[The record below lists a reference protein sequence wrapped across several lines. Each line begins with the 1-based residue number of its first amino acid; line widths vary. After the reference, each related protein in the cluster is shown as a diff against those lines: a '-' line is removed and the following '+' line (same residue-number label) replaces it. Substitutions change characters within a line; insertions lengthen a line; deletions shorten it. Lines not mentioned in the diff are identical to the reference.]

1 MIGVHLAL
9 LFQLLFV
16 VVFGAQ
22 TYRSREKTDGRFEL
36 FAVML
41 AGSAAAL
48 GLMIAYKPKK
58 PKGKD
63 AQA

>member
-9 LFQLLFV
+9 IFQLVFI
-16 VVFGAQ
+16 VVFGVQ
-22 TYRSREKTDGRFEL
+22 TFRSRQKTDGRFEL
-36 FAVML
+36 FAAML

-58 PKGKD
+58 SKGK
-63 AQA
+63 AT